1 MPVIGF
7 NFTKIS
13 SARFAE
19 LKTNSTIDGNIEF
32 KDITTEKNS
41 ILNSDNEVLRLSFK
55 FSFTYFESTPQ
66 KEKVGEL
73 SFEGDIFYSTTK
85 NESKEIL
92 KSWKK
97 KTTPKTFSEGIYTLI
112 LRKCTVKALDLEDQ
126 VGLPPHLQLPKI
138 GIKTQEN

>member
-13 SARFAE
+13 ATRFSE
-19 LKTNSTIDGNIEF
+19 PRRNSTIDGNMEF

-41 ILNSDNEVLRLSFK
+41 ILNSDNEVLKLSFK
-55 FSFTYFESTPQ
+55 FGFTYFESED
-66 KEKVGEL
+66 KKNKLGEL
-73 SFEGDIFYSTTK
+73 AFEGDIFYSTTK
-85 NESKEIL
+85 EESKEIL

-97 KTTPKTFSEGIYTLI
+97 KTTPKEFSEGIYTLI

-126 VGLPPHLQLPKI
+126 VGLPPHLQLPKV
-138 GIKTQEN
+138 GLKTNQN